1 MRLSVLMV
9 CFALV
14 AAACSSST
22 DTADNE
28 VSAPAPL
35 FVPGV
40 VTTGVVE
47 IDAVNIDYVML
58 TPEGFTVGDRA
69 PVVLAL
75 PPGGQDLAGAQ
86 NTVARVYEREALR
99 RGWVVVSPAAP
110 GGQLY
115 FEGSEALVPGLISW
129 IKSWV
134 DAQGGAVHLAGV
146 SNGGISAFRIAA
158 ENPDD
163 VRSIVVFPGFAR
175 SGDDQQALADLA
187 DVPVRMFVGQND
199 TDWVLAMVDTE
210 ERLVDAGGDVTLEVV
225 PGEGHIIASL
235 WDGQRIF
242 DELDAVR

>member
-1 MRLSVLMV
+1 MCL
-9 CFALV
+9 AL
-14 AAACSSST
+14 AAGACGSSSDTT
-22 DTADNE
+22 DSQ

-35 FVPGV
+35 FASGV
-40 VTTGVVE
+40 LTTGVVE

-58 TPEGFTVGDRA
+58 TPEGFAVGDRA

-75 PPGGQDLAGAQ
+75 PPGGQSLDAVQ

-99 RGWVVVSPAAP
+99 RGWVIVSPAAP
-110 GGQLY
+110 GGELY
-115 FEGSEALVPGLISW
+115 FEGSEALIPGLISW

-163 VRSIVVFPGFAR
+163 VRSIVVFPGFAQ
-175 SGDDQQALADLA
+175 SGDDQRALSDLS

-199 TDWVLAMVDTE
+199 SEWVTAMRNTQ
-210 ERLVDAGGDVTLEVV
+210 ERLDDAGGDVTLEIV
-225 PGEGHIIASL
+225 PGAGHIIEGL
-235 WDGQRIF
+235 WDGVRIF
-242 DELDAVR
+242 DELDALR